1 MHLRAQ
7 ALTACLAAA
16 GSAGKLHSFRTARR
30 RSACWEVTSIHSC
43 ARSFLTLRQAGSLAS
58 LHGVVLSLER
68 FLSKAMAALEPS
80 SSSGS
85 GSRQSAEAAAQQL
98 AVLAWRRCE
107 WPPTAAAAAEG
118 SGGSSDAGGGSGAGA
133 AAADPA
139 QDAAAAL
146 LAHLLDCWSEAGPSQ
161 LAEAPELVGA
171 QTLTAILR

>member
-1 MHLRAQ
+1 MLLRVLASYVPS
-7 ALTACLAAA
+7 AAA
-16 GSAGKLHSFRTARR
+16 RWRL
-30 RSACWEVTSIHSC
+30 ACWEAASSHSC
-43 ARSFLTLRQAGSLAS
+43 PCSVLTLRQAGSLAS

-80 SSSGS
+80 SSSSSSGS
-85 GSRQSAEAAAQQL
+85 GSGSGHSAEAAAQQP

-107 WPPTAAAAAEG
+107 WPSAAAAAAEG
-118 SGGSSDAGGGSGAGA
+118 SGGGSGDAAGGGSGAGA
-133 AAADPA
+133 AALDPA
-139 QDAAAAL
+139 RDAAAAL